1 MVDWERLDIEK
12 LASEIRSE
20 QPGPDAEKT
29 IWAFEEAVRIAQLD
43 PSLLQYVL
51 VAVTCCLARA
61 TGVAPRDVFEDF
73 FRRSVGSE
81 EWHERYAPLLS

>member
-1 MVDWERLDIEK
+1 MVDWDELDIEK

-20 QPGPDAEKT
+20 RPGPDAERT
-29 IWAFEEAVRIAQLD
+29 VWAFEEALRIARLD
-43 PSLLQYVL
+43 PDLLAYVL

-61 TGVAPRDVFEDF
+61 TGATPRDVFEDF

-81 EWHERYAPLLS
+81 EWRERYVPLLS